1 MSVIF
6 IDTREIVKGATKV
19 AALCEIEFS
28 PSATLPTTITESFSA
43 LCEIEFDPTAE
54 VGYEPNICN
63 IEFDGSANISIDGSA
78 DTHLTATCEIEIEAT
93 AELVERV
100 HLWARALIEFNG
112 SATVAVEEIDDY
124 QIQIIVDVVDD
135 WGDPFSD

>member
-6 IDTREIVKGATKV
+6 IDTREVVKGVVTV
-19 AALCEIEFS
+19 AALCEIEFE
-28 PSATLPTTITESFSA
+28 PSADLTAVIDSFSA
-43 LCEIEFDPTAE
+43 LCEIEFEAE
-54 VGYEPNICN
+54 ATVGYEPNVCD

-78 DTHLTATCEIEIEAT
+78 DTHLEAACEIEFDGSADCIQ
-93 AELVERV
+93 RV
-100 HLWARALIEFNG
+100 HLWARALIEFSTTAG
-112 SATVAVEEIDDY
+112 ASFSEAESY